1 MTAVM
6 FLGAAGAVR
15 QFIVKVIKVKEKA
28 GGRPFAW

>member
-1 MTAVM
+1 MTAIM

-15 QFIVKVIKVKEKA
+15 EFIVKVIKDNA

>member
-6 FLGAAGAVR
+6 FVGAAGAVR
-15 QFIVKVIKVKEKA
+15 ELIVKVIKEKA